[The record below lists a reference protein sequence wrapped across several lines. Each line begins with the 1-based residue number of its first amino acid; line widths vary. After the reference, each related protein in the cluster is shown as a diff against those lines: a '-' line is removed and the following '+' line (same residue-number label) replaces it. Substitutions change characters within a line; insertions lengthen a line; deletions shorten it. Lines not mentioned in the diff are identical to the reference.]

1 MKRFIAITILSLIG
15 STAIGQTVSDEALSE
30 CQAAN
35 SRFTKVADCLPDTD
49 VAIAMLAVI
58 QAEEFYGEAGAR
70 LVEACAELN
79 DNSIGAW
86 ACVNN
91 AISDAVELLGMVGS
105 ADKIDDPM
113 FQGISD
119 PALLERIEEREDE
132 EQSRFGQRMW
142 GGNMYKP
149 LR

>member
-1 MKRFIAITILSLIG
+1 MRQFIVIALVSVVG
-15 STAIGQTVSDEALSE
+15 SAAFSQTVSDEALAE
-30 CQAAN
+30 CQAEN

-49 VAIAMLAVI
+49 VAIAMLSVI
-58 QAEEFYGEAGAR
+58 RSDEFYGEAGGR
-70 LVEACAELN
+70 LVAACVDLN
-79 DNSIGAW
+79 DNSIGSW

-91 AISDAVELLGMVGS
+91 AISDAVELLAMVGS

-119 PALLERIEEREDE
+119 PLLLQRTEEREDE
-132 EQSRFGQRMW
+132 EQARFGQRMW
-142 GGNMYKP
+142 GGNMYQP